1 MSRNVEVKEGQNFQ
15 DGTGLTVRVGEIDAS
30 DRVHFS
36 VSGDREYSGAG
47 PGEMSHLAFVS
58 RFTRID
64 SL

>member
-1 MSRNVEVKEGQNFQ
+1 MSRSVEVKEGQNFQ
-15 DGTGLTVRVGEIDAS
+15 DGTGLTVRSEEIDAS

-36 VSGDREYSGAG
+36 VSGEGEYSCAG

-58 RFTRID
+58 RFTKID